1 MRNSYSGYIRGVLV
15 RKRPS
20 ETSNTDALPK
30 MVQFDEA
37 SEDYRCCCDCFHVR
51 TGAMIVGGIELG
63 LLGYFLINSIFLIA
77 QHDQRYFDATQ
88 QNNSEVIGPFAGC
101 MAGVGLGL
109 LVIFLMFVGIARKY
123 ACLLIPHIAV
133 QVSLVSNLMIYLF
146 YSKKAPL
153 RSVKRNFLYHHRIA
167 FISLSCVEDFFIT
180 DIF

>member
-51 TGAMIVGGIELG
+51 IGAMIVGGIELG
-63 LLGYFLINSIFLIA
+63 FLGYFLINSVFLIA
-77 QHDQRYFDATQ
+77 QHDQRFFDATQ

-109 LVIFLMFVGIARKY
+109 LVIFLMFVGIARKI

-133 QVSLVSNLMIYLF
+133 QVTL
-146 YSKKAPL
+146 
-153 RSVKRNFLYHHRIA
+153 
-167 FISLSCVEDFFIT
+167 C
-180 DIF
+180 DIILQQRPAQA